1 MIENI
6 YNLIKI
12 IQYEFQ
18 SQFQDASLQTTVGL
32 FVFGLVIFF
41 LIIGYILVKLGL
53 ITYKNNTKDNNELGD
68 WGDLSDD

>member
-18 SQFQDASLQTTVGL
+18 SQSQDASLQTTVGL

-41 LIIGYILVKLGL
+41 FIIGYILVKLGL
-53 ITYKNNTKDNNELGD
+53 ITYENNTKNSDDPGD
-68 WGDLSDD
+68 WGDFGDD